1 VDIKA
6 ELRGSTAV
14 TNVELTY
21 FNPNAENPM
30 ECTYV
35 FPLEKT
41 TILSRFEAVIDDT
54 VVFTKVTE
62 KETAQEKYDDAIAS
76 GNAAVMAER
85 SKKQEETMTIKLGNL
100 LPGQNAT
107 LKATIVSQLEVV
119 GGHYA
124 FVLPVA
130 FYPDYKKHGV
140 REASAFVYEFKYEV
154 NIVAG
159 ASISNLSLPMN
170 AVVSGTDEKK
180 TRMTITCTQLSRTID
195 LYYRTGDMFVPQLL
209 YATSPD
215 SDKVACIASL
225 VPTFDPVKP

>member
-1 VDIKA
+1 
-6 ELRGSTAV
+6 
-14 TNVELTY
+14 
-21 FNPNAENPM
+21 
-30 ECTYV
+30 
-35 FPLEKT
+35 
-41 TILSRFEAVIDDT
+41 
-54 VVFTKVTE
+54 
-62 KETAQEKYDDAIAS
+62 
-76 GNAAVMAER
+76 MAER
-85 SKKQEETMTIKLGNL
+85 SKKKEETMTIKLGNL

-124 FVLPVA
+124 FILPVA

-140 REASAFVYEFKYEV
+140 HEASAFVYDFKYEV

-159 ASISNLSLPMN
+159 GSISNLSLPMH
-170 AVVSGTDEKK
+170 AVVSGTGTDEMK
-180 TRMTITCTQLSRTID
+180 TRMTISCSQLSRTID
-195 LYYRTGDMFVPQLL
+195 LYYRTSDMFVPHLI